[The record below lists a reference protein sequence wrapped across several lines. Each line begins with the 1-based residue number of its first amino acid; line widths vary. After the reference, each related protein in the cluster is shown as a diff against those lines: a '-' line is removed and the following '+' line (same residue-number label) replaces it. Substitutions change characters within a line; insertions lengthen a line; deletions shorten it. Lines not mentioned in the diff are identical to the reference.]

1 MDVLAIS
8 SQIGLQSLL
17 LLFIL
22 CFGYCRF
29 VHWVSCF
36 SVCETPGWLPGL
48 KNVTRAS
55 VDTGVG
61 RKWVK
66 FQFWAIYPFNTGH

>member
-1 MDVLAIS
+1 MVVLAIS

-17 LLFIL
+17 LLFFL
-22 CFGYCRF
+22 CLATVD

-36 SVCETPGWLPGL
+36 SVRETPGWLPGL

-55 VDTGVG
+55 VDTGMG
-61 RKWVK
+61 GKWVK
-66 FQFWAIYPFNTGH
+66 FQFWAIYPFNIGR